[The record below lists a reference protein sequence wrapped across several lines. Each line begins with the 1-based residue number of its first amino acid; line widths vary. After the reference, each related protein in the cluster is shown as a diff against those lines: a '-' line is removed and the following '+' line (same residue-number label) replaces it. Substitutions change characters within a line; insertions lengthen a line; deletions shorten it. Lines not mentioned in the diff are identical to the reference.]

1 MFNDTYRLEVLWQPS
16 SRSIMPKRKKKYKRV
31 LLKIS
36 GEAFCPENSSGIDD
50 AKFASIA
57 SEIKDV
63 RNTGVEIAIVV
74 GGGNILRGAILSKS
88 GVDRTRA
95 DQLGMIAT
103 VINAIILQDSLK
115 KLKIPA
121 CVLSA
126 IQIQNIVEPYSVQ
139 KCLNC
144 LKEGYVVIIAGGTGN
159 PYFTTDTGAALR
171 AIEIEADIFLK
182 GTKVD
187 GVYSDDPLTHQNAKK
202 YIKLKYMDVLEKK
215 LGVIDSTA
223 ISLSMENNLPI
234 IVFNLKRKHNIKK
247 AVTGSKIG
255 TYIGNN

>member
-1 MFNDTYRLEVLWQPS
+1 
-16 SRSIMPKRKKKYKRV
+16 MPKRKRKYKRV

-36 GEAFCPENSSGIDD
+36 GEGFCPENSSGIDD

-57 SEIKDV
+57 REIRNVK
-63 RNTGVEIAIVV
+63 NTGVEIAIVV
-74 GGGNILRGAILSKS
+74 GGGNIIRGAILSKS
-88 GVDRTRA
+88 GIDRTRA
-95 DQLGMIAT
+95 DHLGMIAT

-126 IQIQNIVEPYSVQ
+126 IQIQNIVEPYGAQ

-187 GVYSDDPLTHQNAKK
+187 GVYSDDPLTNPNAKK
-202 YIKLKYMDVLEKK
+202 YTKLKYMDILEKK
-215 LGVIDSTA
+215 LGIIDFTA

-234 IVFNLKRKHNIKK
+234 IVFNLRKKHNIEK
-247 AVTGSKIG
+247 AVIGSKIG